1 MRSVSFSLCVVALAV
16 GMASCKS
23 STSNPAAPSPPA
35 NGGTQAQ
42 KTITIP
48 TSDVYGNGST
58 NYSPRTVTVQVGG
71 SVVWSNRDTEKHT
84 TVSDTGVWSSDIAPG
99 ADFTRTFPAAGTFN
113 FHCSLHPGMTGTI
126 TVQ

>member
-1 MRSVSFSLCVVALAV
+1 MRSVSFSLCLVACAIGL
-16 GMASCKS
+16 ASCKS
-23 STSNPAAPSPPA
+23 SSNPAAPTPAA

-48 TSDVYGNGST
+48 ASDAYTGGT
-58 NYSPRTVTVQVGG
+58 NYSPRTVTVSVGG
-71 SVVWSNRDTEKHT
+71 SVVWSNRDGEKHT
-84 TVSDTGVWSSDIAPG
+84 SVSDTGLWTSDIGPG
-99 ADFTRTFPAAGTFN
+99 GDFTRTFPAAGKFD

>member
-1 MRSVSFSLCVVALAV
+1 MRSVFFSLCVIAFAA
-16 GMASCKS
+16 GMSSCKS
-23 STSNPAAPSPPA
+23 SSSPAAPTPSS

-48 TSDVYGNGST
+48 ASDIYGST

-71 SVVWSNRDTEKHT
+71 TVVWTNRDGEKHT
-84 TVSDTGVWSSDIAPG
+84 SVSDTGLWSSDIAPG

-113 FHCSLHPGMTGTI
+113 FHCTLHPGMTGTV

>member
-16 GMASCKS
+16 GMSSCKS
-23 STSNPAAPSPPA
+23 SSSPSTPSPPA
-35 NGGTQAQ
+35 GGGTQAQ

-48 TSDVYGNGST
+48 AGDAYTGST
-58 NYSPRTVTVQVGG
+58 NYSPRTVTVSVGG
-71 SVVWSNRDTEKHT
+71 SVVWTNKDGEKHT
-84 TVSDTGVWSSDIAPG
+84 SVSDSGLWTSDIAPG
-99 ADFTRTFPAAGTFN
+99 AEFTRTFPTAGKFD

>member
-1 MRSVSFSLCVVALAV
+1 MRSLSFSLCLLAFAV
-16 GMASCKS
+16 GLSSCKS
-23 STSNPAAPSPPA
+23 SSSPAAPTPSS

-48 TSDVYGNGST
+48 ASDIYGSGGT
-58 NYSPRTVTVQVGG
+58 NYSPRTVTLQVGG
-71 SVVWSNRDTEKHT
+71 SVVWTNRDSEKHT
-84 TVSDTGVWSSDIAPG
+84 TVSDTGLWSSDIGPG
-99 ADFTRTFPAAGTFN
+99 ADFTRTFPTAGKFD

>member
-1 MRSVSFSLCVVALAV
+1 MRSVSFSLCVIAFAV
-16 GMASCKS
+16 GMSSCKS
-23 STSNPAAPSPPA
+23 SSSPAAPTPS
-35 NGGTQAQ
+35 NGGGTQAQ

-48 TSDVYGNGST
+48 ASDIYGAT

-84 TVSDTGVWSSDIAPG
+84 TVSDTGLWSSDIAPG

-113 FHCSLHPGMTGTI
+113 FHCTLHPAMTGTI